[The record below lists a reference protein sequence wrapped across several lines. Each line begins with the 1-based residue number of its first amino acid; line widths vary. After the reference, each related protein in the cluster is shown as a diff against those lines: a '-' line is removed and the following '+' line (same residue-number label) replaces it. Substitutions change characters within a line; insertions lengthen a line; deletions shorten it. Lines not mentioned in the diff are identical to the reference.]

1 MPHLIPAFIQE
12 LTSVPARFE
21 VLDKIVDFSTN
32 IYGVRYAI
40 VVAKFSSV
48 GQKGGHDRV
57 L

>member
-32 IYGVRYAI
+32 IYRVRYAI
-40 VVAKFSSV
+40 VVAEFSSV
-48 GQKGGHDRV
+48 GQKRGHDRV